1 MTLIEAK
8 ESLKLNGYCDFELK
22 DFNKDYYNLFEK
34 IKYKKED
41 VKYLNN
47 FKMIRFDYHNE
58 STEVHVNSS
67 KEFDSFEDANIFK
80 KELFKKYD
88 YENMA
93 QFWIQSPNSPKD
105 FIDAA
110 FEEVYYDILE
120 YFYNKTKLDVTMAP
134 QWTCYSE
141 GCFLKDHNDGRGDT
155 YQNTCAILIY
165 LNEEWDE
172 SWGGNLVLRNTSDKN
187 DKNVKTTHKVIPEFG
202 KVAIID
208 LEIFDTSHAVE
219 DIIGDHNRC
228 TLLAFATSKTPKIK
242 LNKTSI

>member
-58 STEVHVNSS
+58 STDTHVNSS
-67 KEFDSFEDANIFK
+67 KQFDSFANANIEK
-80 KELFKKYD
+80 NELFKKYD

-93 QFWIQSPNSPKD
+93 QLWIQSLNSPKD
-105 FIDAA
+105 FIDEK
-110 FEEVYYDILE
+110 FDEVYYNILE

-141 GCFLKDHNDGRGDT
+141 GCFLKDHNDGQGEE

-172 SWGGNLVLRNTSDKN
+172 NWGGNLILRNN
-187 DKNVKTTHKVIPEFG
+187 KTTNDGIVAHKVMPTFG

-228 TLLAFATSKTPKIK
+228 TLLSFATSKTPKIK